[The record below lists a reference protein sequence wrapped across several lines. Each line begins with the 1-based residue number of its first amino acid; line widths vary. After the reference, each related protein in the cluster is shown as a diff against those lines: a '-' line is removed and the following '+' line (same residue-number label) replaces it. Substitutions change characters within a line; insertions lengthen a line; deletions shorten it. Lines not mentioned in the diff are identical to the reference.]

1 MDKIKIIIDKLL
13 AKDVILY
20 ILFGVLTTIVNFVL
34 FYIMANILKWNENVS
49 NVIAIFAAVILAYLT
64 NKDMVFHSNAKT
76 LDKKIKEFIKFMA
89 GRAFTMIVEFVGG
102 YILFKFPIPN
112 IISKGIVTVL
122 VVILNFFISKYFA
135 FK

>member
-1 MDKIKIIIDKLL
+1 MDKIKRIIRKLL
-13 AKDVILY
+13 VKDVILY
-20 ILFGVLTTIVNFVL
+20 ILFGVLTTIVNFVA

-49 NVIAIFAAVILAYLT
+49 NIIAIFVAVILAYLT
-64 NKDMVFHSNAKT
+64 NKDMVFHSNANT
-76 LDKKIKEFIKFMA
+76 LDKKLKEFIKFMA

-112 IISKGIVTVL
+112 IISKGIITVL